1 MYTIY
6 ILEDILD
13 LQFLNFSDSL
23 RLFHQ
28 STQIASINCTT
39 GDKWIVIFMYPLCTQ
54 SRKQIMH

>member
-28 STQIASINCTT
+28 STQIASI
-39 GDKWIVIFMYPLCTQ
+39 IVLLVTNE
-54 SRKQIMH
+54 